1 MVTVYI
7 SFAVGLVCL
16 VAGFFLGRRNATY
29 ILARAMALVDDS
41 ERVIE
46 ELSKLVEEYEAEDEE

>member
-7 SFAVGLVCL
+7 SFAVGFVCL

-29 ILARAMALVDDS
+29 ILAKAMALVDDS
-41 ERVIE
+41 EHMIE
-46 ELSKLVEEYEAEDEE
+46 ELQKLAEEFKPEDEE

>member
-16 VAGFFLGRRNATY
+16 VAGFFLGRRIATY
-29 ILARAMALVDDS
+29 ILAKAMALVDDS

>member
-29 ILARAMALVDDS
+29 ILAKAMALVDDS

>member
-46 ELSKLVEEYEAEDEE
+46 ELSKLVEEYEAEDED

>member
-7 SFAVGLVCL
+7 SFAVGFVCL

-29 ILARAMALVDDS
+29 ILAKAMALVDDS

>member
-29 ILARAMALVDDS
+29 LLAKAMALVDDS